1 MIYSRL
7 KKFRRFTRS
16 VSGNNI
22 LAVLGG
28 RLELET

>member
-7 KKFRRFTRS
+7 EKFRRFTRS

-22 LAVLGG
+22 LAESS
-28 RLELET
+28 ELET